1 MESLEDAEILRVL
14 QGLQLLGV
22 LRLVSMEDLQALGA
36 LQDLKLWMALARIRH
51 LNRSVV
57 GSGF

>member
-1 MESLEDAEILRVL
+1 MESLKDVEILRVL
-14 QGLQLLGV
+14 RGLQLLGV
-22 LRLVSMEDLQALGA
+22 LRLVFMEDLQVLGV
-36 LQDLKLWMALARIRH
+36 LQNLTLWMALARIRH